1 MSAET
6 RHFSNGFPG
15 GKKYVRHISKYLRH
29 ISKYVPCIFSL
40 LPCGVNALK
49 ISFHFSAL
57 ENAVL
62 PPRFCVALWSSRCGA
77 KGRGG
82 VRRVVRRVTCGM
94 AFPAVRWRDGRLIRR
109 ISLCSRP
116 CAACPHCHRCR
127 IPSTLR
133 PIAHA
138 V

>member
-6 RHFSNGFPG
+6 RYFSVGFSR
-15 GKKYVRHISKYLRH
+15 GKKLVAWILKLMARILKSEPL
-29 ISKYVPCIFSL
+29 IFSL

-62 PPRFCVALWSSRCGA
+62 PPRFCVALCSSRYGA
-77 KGRGG
+77 KGQGG
-82 VRRVVRRVTCGM
+82 VRRVVRRVACGM
-94 AFPAVRWRDGRLIRR
+94 AFPAVRRRDGRLIRR
-109 ISLCSRP
+109 ISLCTRP

-133 PIAHA
+133 PIARA

>member
-6 RHFSNGFPG
+6 RYFSVGFSR
-15 GKKYVRHISKYLRH
+15 GKKLVAWILKLMARISKSEPL
-29 ISKYVPCIFSL
+29 IFSL

-49 ISFHFSAL
+49 ISFHFSAP

-62 PPRFCVALWSSRCGA
+62 PPRFCVALCSSRCGA
-77 KGRGG
+77 KGRVGG
-82 VRRVVRRVTCGM
+82 LRVVRRVTCGM

-116 CAACPHCHRCR
+116 CAAYPHCHRCH

-133 PIAHA
+133 PIVRA